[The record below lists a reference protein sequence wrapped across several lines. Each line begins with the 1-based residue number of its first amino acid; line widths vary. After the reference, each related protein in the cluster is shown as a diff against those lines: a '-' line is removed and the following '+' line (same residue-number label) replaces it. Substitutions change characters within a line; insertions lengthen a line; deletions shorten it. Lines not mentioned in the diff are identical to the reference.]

1 MRRYLD
7 YSGAKLSG
15 FSIRRD
21 GYDGVIRYID
31 APNRLRTKHTD
42 LNEYRDHL
50 ANGLTVYLVFQ
61 NTTQDPE
68 GGYAAGVANAQR
80 AKAGAEYLGYT
91 GVVFFCNDKTTLNA
105 TAWHEYLSGAASVL
119 GRDRVGAYGFRN
131 AMDTANGLVP
141 AFWQSG
147 RQSELVSFA
156 NLYQFNNGRVYVD
169 GLECDLNYVYAD
181 YSPNGGSGQVPVP
194 IKSTDEDEDNMYRE
208 LLDPAASTRTY
219 TIPWDGSKAVLN
231 VIGTVVGEPV
241 FLGKPLNWGPKGGT
255 GGGNSTVAGVNPS
268 RVEINQ
274 PGQYDIPQGTTRI
287 VYSYSCKTPHW
298 ITVVSVA

>member
-31 APNRLRTKHTD
+31 APDRLRTKHTN
-42 LNEYRDHL
+42 LSEYRDHV

-61 NTTQDPE
+61 NTTTDADT
-68 GGYAAGVANAQR
+68 GYSGGVANATR
-80 AKAGAEYLGYT
+80 ALAGAQYLGYT
-91 GVVFFCNDKTTLNA
+91 GVIFFTNDRTTVNA
-105 TAWHEYLSGAASVL
+105 SAWLQYLEGAASVL
-119 GRDRVGAYGFRN
+119 GRERVGAYGFRN
-131 AMDTANGLVP
+131 AMDVAHGHVP

-147 RQSELVSFA
+147 RQSELASFVH
-156 NLYQFNNGRVYVD
+156 LYQWNNGRVYVD

-181 YSPNGGSGQVPVP
+181 YFPNGGAGQVPVP
-194 IKSTDEDEDNMYRE
+194 IQSTDEEEDNMYRK
-208 LLDPAASTRTY
+208 LMPKSSATAYD

-231 VIGTVVGEPV
+231 VIGTAVGNPV
-241 FLGKPLNWGPKGGT
+241 FLGKPGNWGPNGGT
-255 GGGNSTVAGVNPS
+255 GGGDSTVAGVNPS

-274 PGQYDIPQGTTRI
+274 PGQYTVPAGTTRI
-287 VYSYSCKTPHW
+287 FYTYSCNADHW
-298 ITVVSVA
+298 VTVVSVA

>member
-31 APNRLRTKHTD
+31 APNRLKTKHTD
-42 LNEYRDHL
+42 LNEYRDHV

-61 NTTQDPE
+61 NTTMDPE

-91 GVVFFCNDKTTLNA
+91 GVIFFCNDKTTLNVN
-105 TAWHEYLSGAASVL
+105 AWHDYLEGAASVL
-119 GRDRVGAYGFRN
+119 GKDRTGAYGFRN
-131 AMDTANGLVP
+131 AMDEAFGRVP

-147 RQSELVSFA
+147 RQSELASFVH
-156 NLYQFNNGRVYVD
+156 LYQWNNGRVYVD

-181 YSPNGGSGQVPVP
+181 YFPNGGAGQVPVP
-194 IKSTDEDEDNMYRE
+194 IQSTDEDEDNMYRK
-208 LLDPAASTRTY
+208 LMPKSLDTTWD

-231 VIGTVVGEPV
+231 VIGTVVGNPV
-241 FLGKPLNWGPKGGT
+241 FLGKPGNWGPNGGT
-255 GGGNSTVAGVNPS
+255 GGGDSTVAGVNPS

-274 PGQYDIPQGTTRI
+274 PGQYTVPAGTTRI
-287 VYSYSCKTPHW
+287 FYTYSCASEHW
-298 ITVVSVA
+298 VTVVSVA